1 MDLGGAMAN
10 CYRLFK
16 RAPLKRQC
24 DFAALEIHHVKRLR
38 CRMALARIL
47 VDGYSLLHNW
57 PELAPGRPR
66 HSARAREELI
76 YILTRYY
83 DATGTPVTVFFDG
96 ASAPGNAPT
105 NESGA
110 AVEILFSRAEQTA
123 DQMIERATHRFLNYG
138 EVLVV
143 TDDHAERD
151 AVTGMGG
158 MTASCVNFIHTIE
171 NALKELQDEL
181 RSRNRAEQNRFN
193 RSRKHKNQ

>member
-1 MDLGGAMAN
+1 LDFFD
-10 CYRLFK
+10 YRH
-16 RAPLKRQC
+16 
-24 DFAALEIHHVKRLR
+24 D
-38 CRMALARIL
+38 MALARIL

-57 PELAPGRPR
+57 PELAAGQPR
-66 HSARAREELI
+66 YSECARDELI
-76 YILTRYY
+76 HVLIRYH
-83 DATGTPVTVFFDG
+83 DVTGEPVTVFFDG
-96 ASAPGNAPT
+96 AGAPGNAPK

-110 AVEILFSRAEQTA
+110 AVEVLFSRAGQTA
-123 DQMIERATHRFLNYG
+123 DQMIERATYRFLNYG

-181 RSRNRAEQNRFN
+181 RNRNRAERNRFN
-193 RSRKHKNQ
+193 RSQEHKNQ